1 MYLGA
6 LGILVLM
13 CGVLIYARETEDESD
28 FFPGLSD
35 TKAQVCRE
43 ISHFNKEHQVRNQH
57 IEL

>member
-13 CGVLIYARETEDESD
+13 CGVLIYVRETEDESD
-28 FFPGLSD
+28 SD

-43 ISHFNKEHQVRNQH
+43 ISYFNKEHQVRNQH